1 MTSNYHLNCTNISIE
16 GNVISAI
23 CQRRDGSWKQT
34 SITLKGIEN
43 NDGILEVTDPE
54 QASNF
59 LLNSMNIAIHED
71 VLSATCRRNDGLWN
85 ESSIVL
91 NGIENIDGNLEYI
104 RSPLAV

>member
-1 MTSNYHLNCTNISIE
+1 
-16 GNVISAI
+16 
-23 CQRRDGSWKQT
+23 
-34 SITLKGIEN
+34 
-43 NDGILEVTDPE
+43 
-54 QASNF
+54 
-59 LLNSMNIAIHED
+59 MNIAIHED